1 MTTLI
6 NAPRYD
12 AMLKVAGTVGANIKT
27 LRANKRA
34 LACGLI
40 LAVAVEDF
48 KWRDAWDAAKKAA
61 KFSTMEK
68 DEQNGFNVMGTA
80 CRTVIDHYDTL
91 DADQKEA
98 IGNLTATTS
107 TMAKAI
113 KDAIK
118 AKEEAEKEEAA
129 KEAAGEDA
137 SKAQAQT
144 PEKDK
149 REGLREGTTNVFD
162 ELPSANVVAL
172 QTAIALL
179 GQDTFAEDETPLIVD
194 LLKAVDDLRARI
206 AEAARAAA

>member
-1 MTTLI
+1 MTTLS

-12 AMLKVAGTVGANIKT
+12 AMLKIAGTVGANIKT
-27 LRANKRA
+27 LRTNKRA

-91 DADQKEA
+91 DKDQVEA
-98 IGNLTATTS
+98 IKNLTATTS

-118 AKEEAEKEEAA
+118 AKDEAEKEEAA
-129 KEAAGEDA
+129 KEAAGEEA
-137 SKAQAQT
+137 SKAQPQT
-144 PEKDK
+144 PEKDAK
-149 REGLREGTTNVFD
+149 QAPA
-162 ELPSANVVAL
+162 PSANVAAL
-172 QTAIALL
+172 QASIALL
-179 GQDTFAEDETPLIVD
+179 AGDTFAEDETPLV
-194 LLKAVDDLRARI
+194 LELMLAVDGLRQRI

>member
-1 MTTLI
+1 MTTLT

-12 AMLKVAGTVGANIKT
+12 AMLKVASTVGANIKT

-80 CRTVIDHYDTL
+80 CRTVIDHFDTL
-91 DADQKEA
+91 DKDQREA
-98 IGNLTATTS
+98 ITNLTATTS

-129 KEAAGEDA
+129 KAEAGDAA
-137 SKAQAQT
+137 SKDQPQT
-144 PEKDK
+144 PEKDAK
-149 REGLREGTTNVFD
+149 GPAPLSVN
-162 ELPSANVVAL
+162 AQAL
-172 QTAIALL
+172 TTAIALL

-194 LLKAVDDLRARI
+194 LLKAVDDLRARL
-206 AEAARAAA
+206 AAVQKAA

>member
-1 MTTLI
+1 MTTLS

-27 LRANKRA
+27 LRTNKRA

-68 DEQNGFNVMGTA
+68 DEQNGFHVMGTA
-80 CRTVIDHYDTL
+80 CRTVIDHFDTL
-91 DADQKEA
+91 DKDQVEA
-98 IGNLTATTS
+98 IKNLTATTS

-118 AKEEAEKEEAA
+118 AKDEADKEEAA

-144 PEKDK
+144 PEKDAK
-149 REGLREGTTNVFD
+149 AQAQA
-162 ELPSANVVAL
+162 PSANVAAL

-179 GQDTFAEDETPLIVD
+179 GQDSFASDETPLIVD
-194 LLKAVDDLRARI
+194 LMAAVDALRARI
-206 AEAARAAA
+206 AEVAKAA